1 MLSNNWYRQVHRW
14 QTHGSCDSVIF
25 VHEEPGARFL
35 ANVNSSPRIGGQG
48 GHPFDTMAADYDR
61 QFTDSLIGRLMRE
74 AVWRQV
80 DAKFREGD
88 HVLEMNCGTGED
100 ALHLARRGVQVLA
113 TDISTAMVEQV
124 RTKTSIS
131 AFGDLIE
138 ARRMAWEDL
147 NDLMGASVQFDGAL
161 SNFGGLNCV
170 EDLRE
175 AARGLS
181 RHIKL
186 GGTVFLCI
194 MGPRCPWEWGWYLGH
209 GQAKKA
215 FRRLRRGGVAWRGIT
230 IRYPSIRET
239 ERAFFPWFR
248 LRRVTAIGALVPP
261 SYVEGWAQRH
271 PHLTTFLDRIER
283 RFESHPFMTAL
294 ADHYLLELERLP

>member
-1 MLSNNWYRQVHRW
+1 
-14 QTHGSCDSVIF
+14 
-25 VHEEPGARFL
+25 
-35 ANVNSSPRIGGQG
+35 
-48 GHPFDTMAADYDR
+48 MAADYDR

-124 RTKTSIS
+124 RTKASIS

-138 ARRMAWEDL
+138 ARRIAWEDL

-170 EDLRE
+170 EDLRG